1 MKVLARGGRS
11 RALAA
16 IAVLA
21 TIALVA
27 AGASPAEA
35 VPIKRGHTTLVLDP
49 NIFDDLDPLG
59 IGILPIA
66 PAEAVS
72 GGERFPISGGRVSRN
87 GLTARIK
94 HDGGLAFVG
103 DNAQVKVKRLK
114 VNLNT
119 DESELIAS
127 LDGQRISFLSLE
139 GGRQTSRG
147 RHAHL
152 PRDRRVADPQGGEGA
167 QPGVRNRRLP
177 KGHAARQ
184 AAHPHDAGPLAR
196 PTPAGPGPR
205 ERSSAASRPGAGL
218 TGHAA
223 SGWKQLHLVPP

>member
-1 MKVLARGGRS
+1 MELLARGGRS

-72 GGERFPISGGRVSRN
+72 GGERFPISGGRVSRD

-147 RHAHL
+147 RHLTFRGIDASLTRKAAKALNQAFATDVFQKGTRLGKLRIHTTL
-152 PRDRRVADPQGGEGA
+152 DR
-167 QPGVRNRRLP
+167 
-177 KGHAARQ
+177 
-184 AAHPHDAGPLAR
+184 
-196 PTPAGPGPR
+196 
-205 ERSSAASRPGAGL
+205 
-218 TGHAA
+218 
-223 SGWKQLHLVPP
+223 